1 VGKQIVAERFAG
13 HALLDRRAQYSASQS
28 VEPALTRSGVLDRGE
43 WGYNPPYNHPVFVL
57 TQHAREPLEMKGGT
71 TFHFVTEGIESA
83 VAQATDAAQGRTS
96 GLLEARR

>member
-1 VGKQIVAERFAG
+1 
-13 HALLDRRAQYSASQS
+13 
-28 VEPALTRSGVLDRGE
+28 
-43 WGYNPPYNHPVFVL
+43 VFVL